1 MPNKRRL
8 TQYERVSEF
17 VNDLQEGFFSSSAF
31 GGEVREAGFRTVAA
45 AATDQYP
52 PNAFACGCVLY
63 EVILK
68 QHHVEPTLATSYDML
83 RWYKVCGKVP
93 DYVNKS

>member
-1 MPNKRRL
+1 MKKD
-8 TQYERVSEF
+8 RVAEF
-17 VNDLQEGFFSSSAF
+17 VNDLQEAFFSSHAF

-52 PNAFACGCVLY
+52 PNAHAPACVLY

-68 QHHVEPTLATSYDML
+68 QHHVHPTLSSSYDML

-93 DYVNKS
+93 DYVHKV